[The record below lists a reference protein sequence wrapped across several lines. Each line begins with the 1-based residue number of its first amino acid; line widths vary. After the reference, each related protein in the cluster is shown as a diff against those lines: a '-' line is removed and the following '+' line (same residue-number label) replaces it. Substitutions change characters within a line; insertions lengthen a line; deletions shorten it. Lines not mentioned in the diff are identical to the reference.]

1 MTRFPSAALAL
12 LVGLAA
18 LDLAPQS
25 ALAQTPQPRPRIH
38 GRAHRLKIDSSPQQA
53 AVYWDS
59 GDRPAPKDFGIAGYT
74 PLTIKVPRG
83 PVKIIVELPGWKPQE
98 QSLDV
103 RKSQTV
109 NFTMERAPQ
118 MSRLDLQSAP
128 DGSATAGE
136 AFIDGVDRGSVPN
149 SFELVAGRHQ
159 VEVRKQGYKQFNDW
173 IELAEG
179 ERRTREISLERAEL
193 PTGTLLVTSDAGGEV
208 WVDGV
213 RKDVAPAIITGIPA
227 GDHVVEV
234 RKEGITP
241 WRQTVTI
248 AAGQQSKMAAVF
260 GAAAVA
266 PPPSND
272 ASIRVLASEPDVEVF
287 FDGEDKGRAP
297 ITVTSVKPGQH
308 VIEGR
313 KTKYKSNE
321 QNVKVAPGE
330 NTLVQLRM
338 EPAAPDRPKGMLKI
352 QSTVPNAEVFLD
364 GSSLGRAPVDRTD
377 LDPGKHYVVV
387 HKDGYTDFKREV
399 MLVESQPVALVA
411 DLSATGTLRIL
422 STPEGAEVRVD
433 GELVGRT
440 PVVREGVTAGDHVVE
455 FRLKGFYDH
464 KETMKVEG
472 GREKIFSVDLKIIPT
487 GPTPEQVSKR
497 KTGMSS
503 LGARSNPT
511 GGVTSDFGLGYPY
524 YFTARVMVGAYAVK
538 PLGLDLGVEFKTLFD
553 IYDFSVQGKLQL
565 VEFGPFAAAVR
576 GDLGFGTGINGRDSY
591 FADLYGIASLGF
603 SDVATVSAFLHFSA
617 WTDRFCP
624 TNTQLDNGV
633 DADFYCGLDKNDPT
647 GSVAARNQTFGM
659 NPNGT
664 PVDSQQR
671 FSGSR
676 VYVGFNAV
684 AAIDRLT
691 SVFLELEF
699 VPLTDQVG
707 FTPRMAFD
715 SKFNQALIGKDH
727 NIYIQGGVSLKF

>member
-1 MTRFPSAALAL
+1 MTRFSSAALVAILGAVDL
-12 LVGLAA
+12 LAG
-18 LDLAPQS
+18 PT

-38 GRAHRLKIDSSPQQA
+38 GRAHKVKVDSSPQQA
-53 AVYWDS
+53 AVYWDA
-59 GDRPAPKDFGIAGYT
+59 GDRPSPKDFGIAGYT

-83 PVKIIVELPGWKPQE
+83 PVKIIVELPGWKAQE
-98 QSLDV
+98 QSLDI

-118 MSRLDLQSAP
+118 MAKLDLESAP

-136 AFIDGVDRGSVPN
+136 AFIDGVDRGTVPN
-149 SFELVAGRHQ
+149 TFELVAGRHQ
-159 VEVRKQGYKQFNDW
+159 VEVRKQGYKHFNDW
-173 IELAEG
+173 IDLAEG

-193 PTGTLLVTSDAGGEV
+193 PSGTLLVTSDAGGEV

-234 RKEGITP
+234 RKEGIAP

-260 GAAAVA
+260 GAAAA
-266 PPPSND
+266 PPAND
-272 ASIRVLASEPDVEVF
+272 ASIRVLANEQDVEVF
-287 FDGEDKGRAP
+287 FDGDDKGRAP
-297 ITVTSVKPGQH
+297 VTISGVKPGQH

-313 KTKYKSNE
+313 KSKFKSNE
-321 QNVKVAPGE
+321 QNIKVAPGE
-330 NTLVQLRM
+330 NTLVQLRLD
-338 EPAAPDRPKGMLKI
+338 PAAPERPRGMLKI

-364 GSSLGRAPVDRTD
+364 GSSMGRAPVDRTD

-399 MLVESQPVALVA
+399 MLVENQPVALVA
-411 DLSATGTLRIL
+411 DLSATGGIRIL

-440 PVVREGVTAGDHVVE
+440 PVQSQGVGAGDHVIE
-455 FRLKGFYDH
+455 FRLKGYYDH

-472 GREKIFSVDLKIIPT
+472 GRDKIYSVDLKLIPT
-487 GPTPEQVSKR
+487 GPTPEQVAKR
-497 KTGMSS
+497 KTAMSS
-503 LGARSNPT
+503 LGARTNPT
-511 GGVTSDFGLGYPY
+511 GGVTADFALGYPY
-524 YFTARVMVGAYAVK
+524 YFTSRVMVGAFAVK

-553 IYDFSVQGKLQL
+553 IYDFSVVGKLQL
-565 VEFGPFAAAVR
+565 LEFGPFAAAAR
-576 GDLGFGTGINGRDSY
+576 ANLGFGTGINGRDSY

-603 SDVATVSAFLHFSA
+603 SDVAVVSAFLHFSA

-624 TNTQLDNGV
+624 TQQQLDNGV

-647 GSVAARNQTFGM
+647 GSMMLRDQTFGT

-676 VYVGFNAV
+676 LYVGFNAV

-707 FTPRMAFD
+707 FKSRMAFD
-715 SKFNQALIGKDH
+715 SKFNQALISKDH